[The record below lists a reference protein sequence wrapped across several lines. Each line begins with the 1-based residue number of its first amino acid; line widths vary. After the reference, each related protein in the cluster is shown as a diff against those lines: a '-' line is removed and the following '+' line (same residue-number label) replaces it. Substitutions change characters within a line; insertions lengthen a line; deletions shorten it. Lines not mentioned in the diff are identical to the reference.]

1 MRVFLYRCNVSV
13 IRCIKGIII
22 SINILINH
30 LISYNIIIEFD
41 PTNPLFV
48 EIVLSGEFN
57 LLNGV
62 SSSKEQDTSIEAIT
76 NASTNLNFFV
86 IIFRLN
92 FLYYISIT
100 NSPQERKSFHF
111 ILVFE
116 LFLSQVTKKN

>member
-13 IRCIKGIII
+13 FRCIKGIII

-76 NASTNLNFFV
+76 NASTNLNCFI
-86 IIFRLN
+86 IIFRPTATPRTA
-92 FLYYISIT
+92 I
-100 NSPQERKSFHF
+100 PC
-111 ILVFE
+111 
-116 LFLSQVTKKN
+116 